1 VTSGIDAPSTSA
13 ARPSGAAMRF
23 DDAPPLTIVLVRHGE
38 TPSTI
43 SRTFSG
49 SGTLGPS
56 LAPAGR
62 VQAAEAADLVFR
74 IGRARW
80 PDLPHPSAIVSS
92 PMLRAQETAAAVGRR
107 LGLHVETDARFAE
120 CHFGRWEGLTPTE
133 IDAAE
138 PGALGRWNED
148 PRLPTPGGEA
158 LVTVGDRFAAALKEQ
173 VAEGVDRT
181 LVVVS
186 HAMAIRSGVGWA
198 FGIAPELWGSLRIL
212 PASVTIL
219 RLWADGGR
227 ELVTLSAPSD
237 R

>member
-1 VTSGIDAPSTSA
+1 VSEGPGAASASA
-13 ARPSGAAMRF
+13 ARPSGAALRF
-23 DDAPPLTIVLVRHGE
+23 DDALPLTVVLVRHGE

-49 SGTLGPS
+49 SGTPGPS

-74 IGRARW
+74 IGRSRW

-92 PMLRAQETAAAVGRR
+92 PMVRAQETAAAVGRR
-107 LGLHVETDARFAE
+107 LGLHVETDTRFAE
-120 CHFGRWEGLTPTE
+120 CHFGRWEGLTATQIE
-133 IDAAE
+133 EAE
-138 PGALGRWNED
+138 PGGLREWNAD
-148 PRLPTPGGEA
+148 PRRPTPGGEA
-158 LVTVGDRFAAALKEQ
+158 IVTVGDRFAAALEDQ
-173 VAEGVDRT
+173 VARGVGRT
-181 LVVVS
+181 VVVVS
-186 HAMAIRSGVGWA
+186 HAMAIRSGVGRA
-198 FGIAPELWGSLRIL
+198 FGMPPELWGSLRVL

-227 ELVTLSAPSD
+227 ELVTLSTPSS